1 MNQFEFMYIGALYE
15 TIRCMCMSV
24 PLNKNRFNCKGIL
37 REVRVG
43 FAGLVLS
50 LEGHICF
57 VGEIGPVVV
66 DHFSCKQD
74 LADLVQWEC
83 DGPAGFGGFVCLFG
97 FSV

>member
-43 FAGLVLS
+43 FAGLVS
-50 LEGHICF
+50 LEGIICF
-57 VGEIGPVVV
+57 VGEMGPVVV
-66 DHFSCKQD
+66 ENFSCEQD

-83 DGPAGFGGFVCLFG
+83 DGPDGFVCLFG